1 MSQEPLIDDYPNL
14 CASLGKAGV
23 DRIRNHQTDKLAVG
37 GSRTRWVQN
46 PHYAYLAGL
55 KSMYCCCDTDDI
67 ISGIAALEQSG
78 DKALSAPRLYTL
90 MACNRRISTEL
101 IQAVM
106 NVGPRMAR
114 QYMAAV
120 RLAIFHLSRADVGDT
135 WEIEDL
141 IDNPWQQLQQEVTDA
156 N

>member
-1 MSQEPLIDDYPNL
+1 MAQEPLIDDYPNL
-14 CASLGKAGV
+14 CASLGKASV

-46 PHYAYLAGL
+46 PHHSYLAGL
-55 KSMYCCCDTDDI
+55 NGMYACGITDNVL
-67 ISGIAALEQSG
+67 SGIAALDQSG
-78 DKALSAPRLYTL
+78 DKALSAPRLYIL
-90 MACNRRISTEL
+90 LACNRRISTEL
-101 IQAVM
+101 IQVTM
-106 NVGPRMAR
+106 NIGPRHAR

-141 IDNPWQQLQQEVTDA
+141 IDNPWQHKKQEIQDE